1 MIKKLKSHLLSSIKS
16 KKINIFL
23 LFLVSAFIILIF
35 NKLSKEYTNTLVFN
49 IEMEHVPQEHVILND
64 STNFLAITLKTH
76 GFKWLNYYM
85 STPKVKI
92 DFAKD
97 VYRKDS
103 AYVWHKSIKYLANTQ
118 FESHVELLNILPDTL
133 YLKYGVNLVKK
144 VPVRLKSEVS
154 FSLGY
159 DVAGDYKL
167 QPDSVTVIG
176 PDVLV
181 SKLKFIETKP
191 VNLIDVKTDITKN
204 LELELPNMA
213 DLKFS
218 SKTSV
223 LKATVEKFTEGKL
236 KIPVHIINTPDSLRI
251 KYFPKEINVSYYV
264 SLKNF
269 NSVTVKDFKV
279 VCDYSKVTKGSTL
292 TPELVK
298 MPEQVK
304 NARINQQLIEF
315 IITK

>member
-16 KKINIFL
+16 KKINIFI

-35 NKLSKEYTNTLVFN
+35 NKLSKEYTNTLVFS
-49 IEMEHVPQEHVILND
+49 IDKEHVPLEHVILND
-64 STNFLAITLKTH
+64 SNNVLAITLKTH

-118 FESHVELLNILPDTL
+118 FENQVELLNISPDTL
-133 YLKYGVNLVKK
+133 YFKYGVNLVKK
-144 VPVRLKSEVS
+144 VPIKLKSNVS

-159 DVAGDYKL
+159 DVSGDYEM

-176 PDVLV
+176 PDVIV

-191 VNLIDVKTDITKN
+191 VNLIDIKTDITKS
-204 LELELPNMA
+204 LELDLPNVA
-213 DLKFS
+213 DLKFLT
-218 SKTSV
+218 KTST

-236 KIPVHIINTPDSLRI
+236 KVPVHVINIPDSLRI

-298 MPEQVK
+298 IPKQVK